1 MSSPTDRNLHKT
13 VPRHKDPGHDDT
25 VAEVSNSLDL
35 LCTKILVSLGNGFRD
50 THQYG
55 FVCVSPEHPPLRTG
69 HHTDHT
75 QRLWHPLKER
85 KDG

>member
-1 MSSPTDRNLHKT
+1 MYRNLHKT
-13 VPRHKDPGHDDT
+13 IPMHKDPGHDDT
-25 VAEVSNSLDL
+25 VDEMRMSPNCLDL
-35 LCTKILVSLGNGFRD
+35 LCTKILVSLGNGVGD

-55 FVCVSPEHPPLRTG
+55 SVCVSPEHPPLRTG

-85 KDG
+85 KNG